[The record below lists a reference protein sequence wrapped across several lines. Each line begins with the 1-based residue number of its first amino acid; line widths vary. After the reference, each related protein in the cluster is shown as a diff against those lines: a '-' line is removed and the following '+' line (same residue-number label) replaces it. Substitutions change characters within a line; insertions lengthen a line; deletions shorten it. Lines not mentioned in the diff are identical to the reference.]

1 MEKREGNFKILEY
14 TNVHFLICEAGFC
27 FVVLAGLNE
36 NGGNWVLW
44 MLTPFDIGRY
54 NKTYTNKP

>member
-36 NGGNWVLW
+36 NGGNWVSLNGCW
-44 MLTPFDIGRY
+44 NFEGFVNADPF
-54 NKTYTNKP
+54 